1 MRLRGAQRLEA
12 LELAAARLKMSGWS
26 VKPLDGGGCRVRYA
40 YSADL
45 GGNVPRFVANK
56 KAPGIV
62 DAALPG
68 VEAWIK
74 KRRA

>member
-1 MRLRGAQRLEA
+1 MGTRRLT
-12 LELAAARLKMSGWS
+12 GWQVTPIKEGDTVVAS
-26 VKPLDGGGCRVRYA
+26 RVRYA
-40 YSADL
+40 YNADI

-74 KRRA
+74 KRRAA